1 MVVCKAMKL
10 INQRKI
16 NLLIEKENFMDEAS
30 Q

>member
-1 MVVCKAMKL
+1 MVVYKAMKL

>member
-1 MVVCKAMKL
+1 MVVSKAMKL